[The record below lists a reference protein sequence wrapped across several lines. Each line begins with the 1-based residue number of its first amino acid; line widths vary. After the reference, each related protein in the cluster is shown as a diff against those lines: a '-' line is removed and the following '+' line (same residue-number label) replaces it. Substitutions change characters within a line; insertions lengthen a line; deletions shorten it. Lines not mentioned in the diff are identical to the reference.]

1 MQFNEKLVTLR
12 KEHGYTQEQL
22 AEKLNVSRQ
31 AVARWEA
38 GDTAPDV
45 YILKNLSEIF
55 GVSAD
60 ALLNGEPPEPA
71 RVEFVPQPEPEP
83 IPSPAEA
90 AAKAKEPISLRP
102 KLIFGAALAVILAAS
117 VLINLAVIKLGTA
130 WGLKQMKSDG
140 GESTRPKLSNI
151 SYTYEN
157 EFWTAEDYE
166 KWSKEQLEYYRE
178 MYESGEKLWWHTADG
193 EKIYRALTED
203 DLKSIEKSLDE
214 TLKTI
219 IDGDL
224 YSKDEVISWT
234 APDGKEY
241 SIIKTVVYTSGEGE
255 GETTFDGEVS
265 DMFLT
270 YDGNVAT
277 TEESV
282 AQGSSEAGG
291 VSFEVEFAPYEKYGL
306 EYREKDGKRKL
317 YFNGTPVSKFLDLS
331 PDGGIYVFSSDGGGE
346 IDVQT
351 VYDDCGELTGVEEI
365 K

>member
-1 MQFNEKLVTLR
+1 MQFNETLVKLR
-12 KEHGYTQEQL
+12 KEKGYTQEQL

-31 AVARWEA
+31 AVARWES

-45 YILKNLSEIF
+45 YILKNLSDIF

-60 ALLNGEPPEPA
+60 NLLNGTPPEPA
-71 RVEFVPQPEPEP
+71 KVEFAPPPEPLPEP
-83 IPSPAEA
+83 A
-90 AAKAKEPISLRP
+90 ADAAVKEPTPLKA
-102 KLIFGAALAVILAAS
+102 KLIFAAVLVVILAAS
-117 VLINLAVIKLGTA
+117 VLVHLAIIKFGTA
-130 WGLKQMKSDG
+130 WALRPMEDHLD
-140 GESTRPKLSNI
+140 ENTAPKLSNI

-178 MYESGEKLWWHTADG
+178 MYEIGEKLWWHTADG
-193 EKIYRALTED
+193 EEIYRALTED

-219 IDGDL
+219 VDGDL
-224 YSKDEVISWT
+224 CSKNEVITWT

-241 SIIKTVVYTSGEGE
+241 SIIKTVAYTSVNGD
-255 GETTFDGEVS
+255 GETTFEGEVS

-270 YDGNVAT
+270 YNGNVAT

-282 AQGSSEAGG
+282 AQGSSEADGMT
-291 VSFEVEFAPYEKYGL
+291 FEEIFAPYEKYGL
-306 EYREKDGKRKL
+306 EYKEKDCKRKL

-346 IDVQT
+346 ISVQT
-351 VYDDCGELTGVEEI
+351 VYNDVGELTGVEEI